1 MTLGPAIAN
10 GGLVVLDTE
19 SFKLVAVYPAD
30 ELKVNCGTVLTRD
43 GKHMFVNG
51 GDHGVG
57 VWYAIDVATRKVVHQ
72 GSSRGEDAH
81 GTWST
86 PDGREVWMVNR
97 VTSNAIVIDPNSFA
111 VVAEIADVGNTPDI
125 VAMSPDSKLAFITTR
140 GPNPV
145 SMPHIAKGT
154 TPGISV
160 VSIPD
165 RKVLRHIQ
173 PAPGNEK
180 SDFHGIGV
188 RILR

>member
-1 MTLGPAIAN
+1 
-10 GGLVVLDTE
+10 
-19 SFKLVAVYPAD
+19 
-30 ELKVNCGTVLTRD
+30 
-43 GKHMFVNG
+43 
-51 GDHGVG
+51 
-57 VWYAIDVATRKVVHQ
+57 
-72 GSSRGEDAH
+72 
-81 GTWST
+81 
-86 PDGREVWMVNR
+86 MVNR

-111 VVAEIADVGNTPDI
+111 IVAEIADVGNTPDI
-125 VAMSPDSKLAFITTR
+125 IAMSPNSKLAFITTR

-160 VSIPD
+160 ISIPD